1 MDEFT
6 IVFARSARK
15 ELESLPDRIV
25 EKVLPKIEGLANSPK
40 PVGSRKLSGE
50 KNMWRLR
57 VGDYRV
63 VYTVD
68 DRRRLVDIVAVR
80 HRKDAY
86 R

>member
-1 MDEFT
+1 MDEFM

-25 EKVLPKIEGLANSPK
+25 EKVLQKIEGLANSPK
-40 PVGSRKLSGE
+40 PIGSRKLSGE

-68 DRRRLVDIVAVR
+68 DRRRLIDIVAVR